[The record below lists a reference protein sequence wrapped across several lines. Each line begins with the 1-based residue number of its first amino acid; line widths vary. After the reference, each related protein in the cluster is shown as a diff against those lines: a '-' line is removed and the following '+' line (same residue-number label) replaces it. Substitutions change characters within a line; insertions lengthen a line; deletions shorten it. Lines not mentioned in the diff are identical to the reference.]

1 MWVDGMKSMFVIFR
15 GKVNTPISHH
25 PGKMFIKY
33 SFPSPLRQLFLK
45 PTFWLRPFTVAQNYS
60 RTKYRRHCLIPSHV
74 MPWPWSQA
82 REIWQSWAKYFKAKV
97 VTFTVQS
104 LIYYQS
110 QFLTNILSG
119 VEKTLH
125 NITYYLPVVLF
136 LRFQLNTSVGQF

>member
-1 MWVDGMKSMFVIFR
+1 M
-15 GKVNTPISHH
+15 
-25 PGKMFIKY
+25 
-33 SFPSPLRQLFLK
+33 
-45 PTFWLRPFTVAQNYS
+45 
-60 RTKYRRHCLIPSHV
+60 
-74 MPWPWSQA
+74 QA
-82 REIWQSWAKYFKAKV
+82 IEIWQSLEKYFKAKV
-97 VTFTVQS
+97 VTFVTFTVQS